1 MVQDAEGHV
10 IAKDAA
16 MADKPCMSSGQPKLS
31 GALAQEHVPS
41 CETPGALAA
50 CMMSAKVG
58 LHTDVLRMRIVSMR
72 ASIAFAD

>member
-41 CETPGALAA
+41 CETPA
-50 CMMSAKVG
+50 
-58 LHTDVLRMRIVSMR
+58 HD
-72 ASIAFAD
+72 